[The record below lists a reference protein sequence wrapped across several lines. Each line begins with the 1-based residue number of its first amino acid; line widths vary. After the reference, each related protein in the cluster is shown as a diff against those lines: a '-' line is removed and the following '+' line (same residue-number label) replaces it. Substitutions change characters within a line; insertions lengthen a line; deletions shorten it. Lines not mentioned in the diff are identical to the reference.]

1 MSLETVWG
9 LRSIPSGCLV
19 WSRIE
24 ALLGIDPF
32 LDLRSDLEESKRKER
47 KGKEE
52 KMGERNCVFC
62 ILKLLLSKFREKQIR
77 TRMN

>member
-24 ALLGIDPF
+24 ALLAIDPF
-32 LDLRSDLEESKRKER
+32 LDLRSDWKKAKEKKRKER
-47 KGKEE
+47 KRKW
-52 KMGERNCVFC
+52 ERETASSVF
-62 ILKLLLSKFREKQIR
+62 
-77 TRMN
+77 